1 MTKTDELLKEF
12 AEIIEARLIA
22 EQRKHRELDWIK
34 IASKKI
40 ARMMVEKFAQVE
52 EERMPKREPITW
64 NQVKEKYLEFHK
76 IDAFTENMAI
86 DIDFGYW
93 LVNSSR
99 LTKDGAK
106 ASQKTEGGEG

>member
-1 MTKTDELLKEF
+1 MTKTDELLREF
-12 AEIIEARLIA
+12 AEKWGIRYQPEEPGYYELKNDSDNCLSDLRTLI
-22 EQRKHRELDWIK
+22 
-34 IASKKI
+34 
-40 ARMMVEKFAQVE
+40 VQVE